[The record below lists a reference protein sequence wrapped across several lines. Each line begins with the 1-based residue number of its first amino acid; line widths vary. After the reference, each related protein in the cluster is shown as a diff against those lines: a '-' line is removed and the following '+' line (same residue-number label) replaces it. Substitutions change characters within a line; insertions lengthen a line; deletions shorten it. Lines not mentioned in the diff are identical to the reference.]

1 VSASSDG
8 DRLGPV
14 FVIDSSSLI
23 ALKKVIPVGDQWATL
38 VQMSNFVE
46 AGHLAF
52 PRQVAAEMKA
62 GKHPDAPGAWAAG
75 IRGWHHHGSPADES
89 LAEVLAVAQL
99 TDPASEAD
107 AEVADPYVVAMAWEI
122 RAASPERFVAVVT
135 EDRVDRMPAKES
147 VLTACQRLGLTTR
160 TTVEFIAW
168 LGAQGEVPGS
178 VSPPSP

>member
-1 VSASSDG
+1 MSASSDG

-46 AGHLAF
+46 AGHLAS
-52 PRQVAAEMKA
+52 PRQVA
-62 GKHPDAPGAWAAG
+62 
-75 IRGWHHHGSPADES
+75 
-89 LAEVLAVAQL
+89 AEVLAVAQL
-99 TDPASEAD
+99 TD
-107 AEVADPYVVAMAWEI
+107 
-122 RAASPERFVAVVT
+122 
-135 EDRVDRMPAKES
+135 PAKES

>member
-23 ALKKVIPVGDQWATL
+23 ALKKVISVGDQWATL

-52 PRQVAAEMKA
+52 RRQVA
-62 GKHPDAPGAWAAG
+62 
-75 IRGWHHHGSPADES
+75 
-89 LAEVLAVAQL
+89 AEVLAVAQL

-160 TTVEFIAW
+160 TAVEFIAW